1 MKKILITV
9 SIIVCLLLAMLLSS
23 CDLYNKNYVYDGTS
37 LIGKWVDE
45 ELNTGSYDVYE
56 FVDDKNVIL
65 TTNCQGI
72 ELNRLEGTYTV
83 EDNNKIVIQSGFGK
97 EYIRFSITKDGRL
110 VILTLDDMNMPSEDE
125 RVMSKYNLEYNKGEN
140 KLLGTWKS
148 LDNEN
153 EKFVFNED
161 FTGKSIGL
169 SSKGEVIE
177 YKLYYSYK
185 ENELNIIIEY
195 MIGYEEMVRTTEF
208 KVEKNILTMSGTDK
222 DGNKIEIKF
231 EREN

>member
-208 KVEKNILTMSGTDK
+208 KVEKNILTMSGADK

>member
-1 MKKILITV
+1 MKKILLTV
-9 SIIVCLLLAMLLSS
+9 SIIACLLLAMLLSS

-65 TTNCQGI
+65 TTNCHGI

-185 ENELNIIIEY
+185 GSELNIIIEY